1 MYPSVS
7 KKDVVLTIWMQFPPS
22 FLIRTSAFQMI
33 RHPKEILEFSLNNF
47 WGYLEEIKH
56 RLFGFEDIFLTPT
69 WLKTASAPAAIN

>member
-1 MYPSVS
+1 MLSFRCNIFVASRMISFAFRLTNESFMYPSVS

-47 WGYLEEIKH
+47 WGYL
-56 RLFGFEDIFLTPT
+56 
-69 WLKTASAPAAIN
+69 